1 MSRGIKR
8 THKDFVNKIKELVG
22 EEYIVL
28 SEYKTSKDKVLF
40 KHNIKKCGKTFEMRA
55 SHFIE

>member
-40 KHNIKKCGKTFEMRA
+40 KHNINYNYF
-55 SHFIE
+55 